1 MFPSERDLVPLK
13 AVADG
18 LETSNLL
25 LSSSGSSE
33 NVIIMPS
40 IRSDRRAARSR
51 TSVAAWA

>member
-18 LETSNLL
+18 LEASNLL